1 MAPIASAQIVPPDLS
16 TAISTRLPT
25 ALTALGVYI
34 LVFLAI
40 TYVSRRDYDSS
51 LGDYVVASRGL
62 GWVVASLTL
71 VATVLSGV
79 GMAGFPGTVY
89 SVGIP
94 FIALIIIGYA
104 VTAPAI
110 WYFGRRMW
118 VLGEAY
124 GFNTPGDLLGEYYGS
139 DTVRLY
145 TVIASVAFNTTYVV
159 AQLLAGGIVL
169 TVLTGGLIP
178 FDLSMV
184 IVACVVT
191 LHVSGTGMKGIA
203 YLDTFNGA
211 LITVLIGAFAFFI
224 MMSAGGVP
232 EIFTSLGTDQAAYTT
247 VPGVAGVFSPEVIIL
262 FGIFVTLG
270 NSLLAP
276 AAWVRMYALDSEKSF
291 ARVAGTIITV
301 FTLIYVFG
309 TIIIGLYGRST
320 LPSTVNPDTVSSLL
334 AFEVMPFT
342 LAALFLVGILAAV
355 ISTTDSYTHVMAATI
370 SRDFI
375 RAIIVPDLD
384 ETTELKVNKAVM
396 ALTMLVG
403 LGGALFYPGLITPL
417 ALIVGGVAVQ
427 LLSPLIGAVAWPRA
441 STEAAIIAPAIGTV
455 LLAVF
460 QLQLIPNPF
469 PTPMVPGL
477 VTASIANLL
486 LFVGISY
493 LTKPQP
499 LSTIEQYHG
508 LIHDRL

>member
-1 MAPIASAQIVPPDLS
+1 MGTFIQLIPPDLS
-16 TAISTRLPT
+16 EVISTRLPT
-25 ALTALGVYI
+25 ALAALGAYI
-34 LVFLAI
+34 LVFLVI

-104 VTAPAI
+104 VTAPSI

-118 VLGEAY
+118 VLGEAH

-145 TVIASVAFNTTYVV
+145 TVIASVAFNTTYIV

-169 TVLTGGLIP
+169 TVLSGGYLP

-191 LHVSGTGMKGIA
+191 LHVTGTGMKGIA
-203 YLDTFNGA
+203 YLDAFNGA
-211 LITVLIGAFAFFI
+211 LIAVLMGVFAFFI
-224 MMSAGGVP
+224 TQSAGSVSS
-232 EIFTSLGTDQAAYTT
+232 IFTALGTEQAAYTT
-247 VPGVAGVFSPEVIIL
+247 VPGVTGEFTPAVIIL
-262 FGIFVTLG
+262 FGILVTLG
-270 NSLLAP
+270 NSLVAP
-276 AAWVRMYALDSEKSF
+276 AAWVRMYALDSERNF
-291 ARVAGTIITV
+291 ARVAGTMIVV

-309 TIIIGLYGRST
+309 TVIIGIYGRSA
-320 LPSTVNPDTVSSLL
+320 LPSGINPDTVSSLL
-334 AFEVMPFT
+334 AFEVMPFA

-355 ISTTDSYTHVMAATI
+355 ISTTDSYTHVLAATI
-370 SRDFI
+370 SRDLVKE
-375 RAIIVPDLD
+375 IVVTDLD
-384 ETTELKVNKAVM
+384 ETTELRVNKAVM
-396 ALTMLVG
+396 VLAMLVS
-403 LGGALFYPGLITPL
+403 LSGALYYPGLITPL

-441 STEAAIIAPAIGTV
+441 STEAAIVAPALGAV
-455 LLAVF
+455 LLVLF
-460 QLQLIPNPF
+460 QLQLVPNPF

-486 LFVGISY
+486 SFVGISY

-499 LSTIEQYHG
+499 LSTIERYHG